1 MDTPSHF
8 FVFGLQ
14 KSGTKY
20 LKRLI
25 EVNTNLKFKTKYV
38 WKHTMDPL
46 DIKDDDIEKF
56 WITKSPY
63 NWARSV
69 IKRHRVDILQKYR
82 RYNLKKISDTNVRG
96 LNIKSLMTLYN
107 HYHIMLVNSELNNV
121 RYEELLKNN
130 FDFFKKL
137 HKSKSYNVKIPPIQD
152 VSTSKFYIEEE
163 TKQEYLNEPRSNDPL
178 IVQINK
184 YVDKDLVQQ
193 MGYKV
198 A

>member
-46 DIKDDDIEKF
+46 DIKDDGVEKF

-137 HKSKSYNVKIPPIQD
+137 HKSKSYDVKIPPIQD
-152 VSTSKFYIEEE
+152 VSTSKFFIEEE
-163 TKQEYLNEPRSNDPL
+163 TKQEYLSEPRSNDPL

-198 A
+198 S

>member
-1 MDTPSHF
+1 
-8 FVFGLQ
+8 
-14 KSGTKY
+14 
-20 LKRLI
+20 
-25 EVNTNLKFKTKYV
+25 
-38 WKHTMDPL
+38 MDPL
-46 DIKDDDIEKF
+46 DIKEDDIEKF

-82 RYNLKKISDTNVRG
+82 RYNLKKISDNNVRG

-137 HKSKSYNVKIPPIQD
+137 HKSKRYDVKIPPIQD

-163 TKQEYLNEPRSNDPL
+163 TKQEYLSEPRSNDPL

>member
-121 RYEELLKNN
+121 RYEKLLKNN

-137 HKSKSYNVKIPPIQD
+137 HKSKSYDVKIPPIQD

-163 TKQEYLNEPRSNDPL
+163 TKQEYLSEPRSNDPL

>member
-20 LKRLI
+20 LKRLL

-46 DIKDDDIEKF
+46 DIKDDGIEKF

-69 IKRHRVDILQKYR
+69 IKRHRVDILQKYK
-82 RYNLKKISDTNVRG
+82 RYDLKEESKTNVRG
-96 LNIKSLMTLYN
+96 LNVKNLMTLYN
-107 HYHIMLVNSELNNV
+107 HYHTMLVNSELSNIK
-121 RYEELLKNN
+121 YEELLKNN
-130 FDFFKKL
+130 FEFFKNLYKT
-137 HKSKSYNVKIPPIQD
+137 KSYDVKIPPRQD

-163 TKQEYLNEPRSNDPL
+163 TKQEYLSEPRSNDPL

>member
-25 EVNTNLKFKTKYV
+25 EVNTKLKFKTKYV

-46 DIKDDDIEKF
+46 DIRDDGIEKF

-69 IKRHRVDILQKYR
+69 IKRHRVDILQKYK
-82 RYNLKKISDTNVRG
+82 RYNLKEQSETNVRG
-96 LNIKSLMTLYN
+96 LNVKNLMVLYN
-107 HYHIMLVNSELNNV
+107 HYHTMLINSGISNV

-137 HKSKSYNVKIPPIQD
+137 HQTKSYDVKIPPIQD

-163 TKQEYLNEPRSNDPL
+163 TRQEYLSEPRSNDPL
-178 IVQINK
+178 IVEINK
-184 YVDKDLVQQ
+184 YVDKDMINR
-193 MGYKV
+193 MGYRV

>member
-137 HKSKSYNVKIPPIQD
+137 HKSKSYDVKIPPIQD

-163 TKQEYLNEPRSNDPL
+163 TKQEYLSEPRSNDPL

>member
-25 EVNTNLKFKTKYV
+25 EVNTKLKFKTKYV

-46 DIKDDDIEKF
+46 DIRDDGIEKF

-69 IKRHRVDILQKYR
+69 IKRHRVDILQKYK
-82 RYNLKKISDTNVRG
+82 RYNLKEQSETNVRG
-96 LNIKSLMTLYN
+96 LNVKNLMVLYN
-107 HYHIMLVNSELNNV
+107 HYHTMLINSELSNV

-137 HKSKSYNVKIPPIQD
+137 HQTKSYDVKIPPIQD

-163 TKQEYLNEPRSNDPL
+163 TRQEYLSEPRSNDPL
-178 IVQINK
+178 IVEINK
-184 YVDKDLVQQ
+184 YVDKDMINR
-193 MGYKV
+193 MGYRV

>member
-1 MDTPSHF
+1 MDTFNEF

-25 EVNTNLKFKTKYV
+25 EVNTNLKFKTDYV

-46 DIKDDDIEKF
+46 DIRDDGIEKF

-107 HYHIMLVNSELNNV
+107 HYHTMLVNSELNNI

-137 HKSKSYNVKIPPIQD
+137 HKSKSYDVKLPPIQD
-152 VSTSKFYIEEE
+152 VSTSKFYIKVE
-163 TKQEYLNEPRSNDPL
+163 TKQEYLSAPRSNDPL
-178 IVQINK
+178 IVEINK